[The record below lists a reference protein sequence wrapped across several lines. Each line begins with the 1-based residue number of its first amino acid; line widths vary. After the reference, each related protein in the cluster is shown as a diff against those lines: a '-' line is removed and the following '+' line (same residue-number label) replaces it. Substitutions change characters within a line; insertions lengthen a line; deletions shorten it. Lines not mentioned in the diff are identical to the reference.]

1 MDTFKIGVLPDS
13 KFVYKVGSV
22 TTNKA
27 WSRPNK
33 QNLENLVIDIRNIK
47 NFHKYEL
54 FLVGGVVNGG
64 LGKTTDIDIIVNG
77 NFTYELEKFFHDLYD
92 LALNKHRLL
101 IDVKWL
107 DKKPSDNHEEKIYQ
121 AVQFGMATRQIDD
134 SISIRNLFEKNIKL
148 TENLVLRTLN
158 FPNKHKT
165 QTNIN
170 YIKI

>member
-1 MDTFKIGVLPDS
+1 MNTFKNWVSPEA
-13 KFVYKVGSV
+13 KFVYKVGSI

-27 WSRPNK
+27 WGRPNK
-33 QNLENLVIDIRNIK
+33 QNLENLILDIKNIK

-107 DKKPSDNHEEKIYQ
+107 DKKPSDNQEEKIYQ
-121 AVQFGMATRQIDD
+121 AVQFGMITKQIDD
-134 SISIRNLFEKNIKL
+134 SISVINLFEKNIKL
-148 TENLVLRTLN
+148 TENLVLRTLK
-158 FPNKHKT
+158 FPNKNKT

-170 YIKI
+170 YVQI

>member
-1 MDTFKIGVLPDS
+1 MDTFKIGVSPES
-13 KFVYKVGSV
+13 KFVYKIGSV

-27 WSRPNK
+27 WGRPNK
-33 QNLENLVIDIRNIK
+33 QNLENLIIDIKNIK

-77 NFTYELEKFFHDLYD
+77 DFTYELEKFFHDLYD
-92 LALNKHRLL
+92 LALNKHQLL
-101 IDVKWL
+101 VDVKWL
-107 DKKPSDNHEEKIYQ
+107 DKKPSDNHEAKIYQ
-121 AVQFGMATRQIDD
+121 AVQFGLVKKQIENH
-134 SISIRNLFEKNIKL
+134 ISEINLFEKNIKL

-158 FPNKHKT
+158 FPNNKT

-170 YIKI
+170 YIQI